1 MNKNRIIHLITTIE
15 RGGAE
20 KQLLILTQEQIL
32 QGLDVE
38 VFYLQGKPELKS
50 EFEKF
55 GVKVNQSL
63 VDKTFIKQNII
74 FRKIIRS
81 RRVVVHAH
89 LPKSE
94 LITALTCRK
103 NRFIITRHN
112 SEAFWP
118 GMPKFISNFLS
129 TFVTK
134 RCAHVICISEAV
146 KNYIKNRGEVS
157 RSSQISTIHYGYD
170 KNYQMNSSTQNEF
183 STIFKSFRSS
193 LKIGT
198 IGRLVDQKDY
208 PTLFSACKS
217 ALSKGVELEL
227 FIIGEG
233 ELRKELEVRVE
244 SLGIT
249 ERVHWLGKTAD
260 INDYLFEL
268 DLFIL
273 PSKYE
278 GFGLVLLEA
287 MQAGKPILAPN
298 NSSIPEVLGS
308 SYEGLF
314 KTSDVS
320 ELSELIMKIQ
330 NDASFSTQL
339 VQTYSDRLALFAPS
353 NMSEKISH
361 IYENMGFI

>member
-1 MNKNRIIHLITTIE
+1 
-15 RGGAE
+15 
-20 KQLLILTQEQIL
+20 
-32 QGLDVE
+32 
-38 VFYLQGKPELKS
+38 
-50 EFEKF
+50 
-55 GVKVNQSL
+55 
-63 VDKTFIKQNII
+63 
-74 FRKIIRS
+74 
-81 RRVVVHAH
+81 VHAH

-103 NRFIITRHN
+103 NRFVVTRHN

-118 GMPKFISNFLS
+118 GMPKIISNFLS
-129 TFVTK
+129 KFVTEK
-134 RCAHVICISEAV
+134 SAHVICISEAV
-146 KNYIKNRGEVS
+146 KSYIENRGEIS
-157 RSSQISTIHYGYD
+157 RSSQISTVHYGYD
-170 KNYQMNSSTQNEF
+170 KNYKMNSSTQNEF
-183 STIFKSFRSS
+183 STIFKPFRSS

-208 PTLFSACKS
+208 PTLFSACKN
-217 ALSKGVELEL
+217 ALSKEVELEL

-233 ELRKELEVRVE
+233 ELRKELEVRVK
-244 SLGIT
+244 SLRIT
-249 ERVHWLGKTAD
+249 EKVHWLGKTAD

-287 MQAGKPILAPN
+287 MQAGKPILASN

-308 SYEGLF
+308 SYGGLF
-314 KTSDVS
+314 KTSDVN
-320 ELSELIMKIQ
+320 ELSELIIKIQ
-330 NDASFSTQL
+330 KDASFPTRL
-339 VQTYSDRLALFAPS
+339 VQTYSDRLVLFAPS

>member
-1 MNKNRIIHLITTIE
+1 MNKSRIIHLITTIE

-20 KQLLILTQEQIL
+20 KQLLILAQEQAL

-38 VFYLQGKPELKS
+38 VFYLKGQPELKS

-63 VDKTFIKQNII
+63 INENFIKQNII

-81 RRVVVHAH
+81 SGVAVHAH

-94 LITALTCRK
+94 LITALTSRK
-103 NRFIITRHN
+103 NRFVITRHN

-129 TFVTK
+129 KFVTEK
-134 RCAHVICISEAV
+134 SAHVICISEAV
-146 KNYIKNRGEVS
+146 KSYIKNRGEVS
-157 RSSQISTIHYGYD
+157 RSSQISTVYYGYD
-170 KNYQMNSSTQNEF
+170 KNYQVNSSTQNEF
-183 STIFKSFRSS
+183 SPIFKPFRSS

-217 ALSKGVELEL
+217 ALSKGVKLEL

-233 ELRKELEVRVE
+233 ELRKELEVRVK

-278 GFGLVLLEA
+278 GFGLALLEA
-287 MQAGKPILAPN
+287 MQAGKPILASN

-314 KTSDVS
+314 KTSDDN

-330 NDASFSTQL
+330 KDASFSTRL

-353 NMSEKISH
+353 NMSGKISY

>member
-1 MNKNRIIHLITTIE
+1 
-15 RGGAE
+15 
-20 KQLLILTQEQIL
+20 
-32 QGLDVE
+32 V
-38 VFYLQGKPELKS
+38 
-50 EFEKF
+50 
-55 GVKVNQSL
+55 
-63 VDKTFIKQNII
+63 
-74 FRKIIRS
+74 
-81 RRVVVHAH
+81 
-89 LPKSE
+89 
-94 LITALTCRK
+94 
-103 NRFIITRHN
+103 
-112 SEAFWP
+112 
-118 GMPKFISNFLS
+118 PKFISNFLS
-129 TFVTK
+129 KFVTEK
-134 RCAHVICISEAV
+134 SAHVICISEAV
-146 KNYIKNRGEVS
+146 KSYIKNRGEVS
-157 RSSQISTIHYGYD
+157 RSSQISTVYYGYD
-170 KNYQMNSSTQNEF
+170 KNYQVNSSTQNEF
-183 STIFKSFRSS
+183 SPIFKPFRSS

-217 ALSKGVELEL
+217 ALSKGVKLEL
-227 FIIGEG
+227 FIVGEG

-278 GFGLVLLEA
+278 GFGLALLEA
-287 MQAGKPILAPN
+287 MQTGKPILASN

-314 KTSDVS
+314 KTSDVN

-330 NDASFSTQL
+330 KDASFSTRL

-353 NMSEKISH
+353 NMSRKISH

>member
-15 RGGAE
+15 CGGAE
-20 KQLLILTQEQIL
+20 KQLLILTQEQVL
-32 QGLDVE
+32 RGLDVE
-38 VFYLQGKPELKS
+38 VFYLKGKPELKA

-63 VDKTFIKQNII
+63 VNETFIKQNTI

-81 RRVVVHAH
+81 SEVAVHAH

-94 LITALTCRK
+94 LIAAICCRK
-103 NRFIITRHN
+103 NRFVITRHN

-129 TFVTK
+129 KFVTEK
-134 RCAHVICISEAV
+134 STYVICISEAV

-157 RSSQISTIHYGYD
+157 RSSQISTVHYGYD
-170 KNYQMNSSTQNEF
+170 KNYQINSLIQNQF
-183 STIFKSFRSS
+183 SSIFKPFRSS

-227 FIIGEG
+227 FIIGKG
-233 ELRKELEVRVE
+233 ELRKELEVRVK

-249 ERVHWLGKTAD
+249 KNVHWLGKTAD

-287 MQAGKPILAPN
+287 MQAGKPILASN

-308 SYEGLF
+308 GYEGLF
-314 KTSDVS
+314 RTSDVN
-320 ELSELIMKIQ
+320 ELSELIIKIQ
-330 NDASFSTQL
+330 KDASFPMRL
-339 VQTYSDRLALFAPS
+339 VQTYSDRLSLFAPS

-361 IYENMGFI
+361 IYEDMGFI

>member
-20 KQLLILTQEQIL
+20 KQLLILVNEQV
-32 QGLDVE
+32 QRGLDVE
-38 VFYLQGKPELKS
+38 VFYLKGKPELKS

-63 VDKTFIKQNII
+63 VNKTFIKQNII

-81 RRVVVHAH
+81 RGVVVHAH

-103 NRFIITRHN
+103 NRFVITRHN

-129 TFVTK
+129 KFVTK
-134 RCAHVICISEAV
+134 KSTHIICISEAV

-157 RSSQISTIHYGYD
+157 RSSQISTVHYGYD
-170 KNYQMNSSTQNEF
+170 KNYQINSSMRNEF
-183 STIFKSFRSS
+183 STIFKPFISS

-233 ELRKELEVRVE
+233 ELRKELEVRVK

-249 ERVHWLGKTAD
+249 ERVHWLGKTAE

-287 MQAGKPILAPN
+287 MQVGKPILASN

-330 NDASFSTQL
+330 NDASFPKRL

-353 NMSEKISH
+353 NMSGKISH
-361 IYENMGFI
+361 IYENIGFI

>member
-20 KQLLILTQEQIL
+20 KQLLILTQEQVL

-38 VFYLQGKPELKS
+38 VFYLKGKPELKL

-63 VDKTFIKQNII
+63 INKTFIKQNII

-81 RRVVVHAH
+81 SGVVVHAH

-103 NRFIITRHN
+103 NRFVITRHN

-118 GMPKFISNFLS
+118 RMPKFISNFLS
-129 TFVTK
+129 KFVTK
-134 RCAHVICISEAV
+134 RSLHIICISKAV
-146 KNYIKNRGEVS
+146 KSYIENRGELS
-157 RSSQISTIHYGYD
+157 RSSQISTVHYGYD
-170 KNYQMNSSTQNEF
+170 KNYQINSSIQNEF
-183 STIFKSFRSS
+183 SPVFQSFRSS

-208 PTLFSACKS
+208 PTLFSACKI
-217 ALSKGVELEL
+217 ALSKGVKLEL
-227 FIIGEG
+227 FIIGDG
-233 ELRKELEVRVE
+233 ELRKELEVRVK

-249 ERVHWLGKTAD
+249 ERIHWLGKTAD

-287 MQAGKPILAPN
+287 MQAGKPILASN
-298 NSSIPEVLGS
+298 NSSIPEVLGN
-308 SYEGLF
+308 SYGGLF

-320 ELSELIMKIQ
+320 ALSELIMKIQ
-330 NDASFSTQL
+330 YDASFPTRL
-339 VQTYSDRLALFAPS
+339 VQTYSDRLALFSPS
-353 NMSEKISH
+353 NMSEKISQ
-361 IYENMGFI
+361 IYENIEFI

>member
-1 MNKNRIIHLITTIE
+1 MNKSRVIHLITTIE

-20 KQLLILTQEQIL
+20 KQLLILTQEQVL

-38 VFYLQGKPELKS
+38 VFYLKGQPELQF

-63 VDKTFIKQNII
+63 VNKNFMKQNII

-81 RRVVVHAH
+81 SGVVVHAH

-103 NRFIITRHN
+103 NGFVVTRHN

-118 GMPKFISNFLS
+118 GIPKFISSFLS
-129 TFVTK
+129 KFVTK
-134 RCAHVICISEAV
+134 NSAHVICISEAV

-157 RSSQISTIHYGYD
+157 KSSQISTVHYGYD
-170 KNYQMNSSTQNEF
+170 KNYQINSSTQNEF
-183 STIFKSFRSS
+183 SSIFKPFRSS

-208 PTLFSACKS
+208 PTLFSACKN

-233 ELRKELEVRVE
+233 KLRKELEVRVE
-244 SLGIT
+244 SLLIT

-260 INDYLFEL
+260 INDYLCEL

-273 PSKYE
+273 PSQYE

-287 MQAGKPILAPN
+287 MQAVKPILASN

-314 KTSDVS
+314 KTSDVG

-330 NDASFSTQL
+330 KDSSFPTRL

-353 NMSEKISH
+353 NMSGKISH
-361 IYENMGFI
+361 IYKNMGFI

>member
-20 KQLLILTQEQIL
+20 KQLLILTQEQVS

-38 VFYLQGKPELKS
+38 VFYLKGKPELKP

-63 VDKTFIKQNII
+63 VNKTFIKQNII

-81 RRVVVHAH
+81 RKVVVHAH

-129 TFVTK
+129 KFVTK
-134 RCAHVICISEAV
+134 KSSHVICISEAV
-146 KNYIKNRGEVS
+146 KNYINNRGEVS
-157 RSSQISTIHYGYD
+157 NSSQISTVHYGYY
-170 KNYQMNSSTQNEF
+170 KNYQTNSSTQNEF
-183 STIFKSFRSS
+183 STIFKPFRSS

-198 IGRLVDQKDY
+198 IGRLVNQKDY

-233 ELRKELEVRVE
+233 ELRKELEVRVK

-249 ERVHWLGKTAD
+249 KSVHWLGKTAD

-278 GFGLVLLEA
+278 GFGLVLLEV
-287 MQAGKPILAPN
+287 MQAGKPILASN

-314 KTSDVS
+314 KTSDVN
-320 ELSELIMKIQ
+320 ELSELIIKIQ
-330 NDASFSTQL
+330 KDASFPTRL
-339 VQTYSDRLALFAPS
+339 VQTYSDRLSLFAPS
-353 NMSEKISH
+353 NMAGKISQ

>member
-1 MNKNRIIHLITTIE
+1 MNKSRIIHLITTIE

-20 KQLLILTQEQIL
+20 KQLLILTQEQVL

-38 VFYLQGKPELKS
+38 VFYLKGKPELKP

-63 VDKTFIKQNII
+63 VNKTFIKQNII
-74 FRKIIRS
+74 FRKMIRS
-81 RRVVVHAH
+81 RGVVVHAH

-94 LITALTCRK
+94 LITALNCRK
-103 NRFIITRHN
+103 NRFVITRHN

-118 GMPKFISNFLS
+118 GMPKFISNYLS
-129 TFVTK
+129 KFVTEK
-134 RCAHVICISEAV
+134 SAYVICISEAV
-146 KNYIKNRGEVS
+146 KSYIKNRGEVS
-157 RSSQISTIHYGYD
+157 RSSQISTVHYGYD
-170 KNYQMNSSTQNEF
+170 KNYQINSSTLNQF
-183 STIFKSFRSS
+183 SSIFKPFISS

-198 IGRLVDQKDY
+198 IGRLVGQKDY

-227 FIIGEG
+227 FVIGEG
-233 ELRKELEVRVE
+233 ELSKELEVRVK

-287 MQAGKPILAPN
+287 MQVGKPILASN
-298 NSSIPEVLGS
+298 NSSIPEVLGG

-314 KTSDVS
+314 KTADVD
-320 ELSELIMKIQ
+320 ELSELIIKIQ
-330 NDASFSTQL
+330 KDASFPTRL

-353 NMSEKISH
+353 NMAGKILH
-361 IYENMGFI
+361 IYKNMEFI

>member
-1 MNKNRIIHLITTIE
+1 MNKSRIIQLITTIE

-20 KQLLILTQEQIL
+20 KQLLILTQEQVL
-32 QGLDVE
+32 QGLDIE
-38 VFYLQGKPELKS
+38 VFYLKGKPELKS

-63 VDKTFIKQNII
+63 VNKSFIKQNII

-81 RRVVVHAH
+81 SGAAVHAH

-103 NRFIITRHN
+103 NRFVITRHN

-129 TFVTK
+129 KFVTK
-134 RCAHVICISEAV
+134 RSAHIICISEAV

-157 RSSQISTIHYGYD
+157 RSSQTSTVHYGYD

-183 STIFKSFRSS
+183 SSLFKPFRSS

-208 PTLFSACKS
+208 STLFGACKN
-217 ALSKGVELEL
+217 ALSKGMGLEV

-233 ELRKELEVRVE
+233 SCIK
-244 SLGIT
+244 S
-249 ERVHWLGKTAD
+249 
-260 INDYLFEL
+260 
-268 DLFIL
+268 
-273 PSKYE
+273 
-278 GFGLVLLEA
+278 
-287 MQAGKPILAPN
+287 
-298 NSSIPEVLGS
+298 
-308 SYEGLF
+308 
-314 KTSDVS
+314 
-320 ELSELIMKIQ
+320 
-330 NDASFSTQL
+330 
-339 VQTYSDRLALFAPS
+339 
-353 NMSEKISH
+353 
-361 IYENMGFI
+361 

>member
-1 MNKNRIIHLITTIE
+1 MNKNRIIHLISTIE

-20 KQLLILTQEQIL
+20 KQLLILTQHQAL

-38 VFYLQGKPELKS
+38 VFYLKGQLELKS

-63 VDKTFIKQNII
+63 VNKSFIKQNTI
-74 FRKIIRS
+74 FRKILS
-81 RRVVVHAH
+81 SSGAVVHAH

-94 LITALTCRK
+94 LMTALTCRK
-103 NRFIITRHN
+103 NRFVITRHN

-129 TFVTK
+129 KFVTK
-134 RCAHVICISEAV
+134 NSAHVICISEAV

-183 STIFKSFRSS
+183 SSLFKPFRSS

-233 ELRKELEVRVE
+233 ELRKDLEVRVK

-249 ERVHWLGKTAD
+249 KSVHWLGKTAD
-260 INDYLFEL
+260 VNDYLFEL

-287 MQAGKPILAPN
+287 MQAGKPILASN

-330 NDASFSTQL
+330 NDASFPKRL

-353 NMSEKISH
+353 NMSGKISH
-361 IYENMGFI
+361 IYENIGFI

>member
-1 MNKNRIIHLITTIE
+1 MKKNRIIHLITTIE

-20 KQLLILTQEQIL
+20 KQLLILTREQAL

-38 VFYLQGKPELKS
+38 VFYLKGQPELKS

-63 VDKTFIKQNII
+63 VNKTFIKQNII

-94 LITALTCRK
+94 LISALTCRK
-103 NRFIITRHN
+103 NRFVITRHN

-118 GMPKFISNFLS
+118 GMSKFISNFLS
-129 TFVTK
+129 KFVTM
-134 RCAHVICISEAV
+134 RSAHIICISKAV
-146 KNYIKNRGEVS
+146 KSYIENRGEVS
-157 RSSQISTIHYGYD
+157 RSSQISTVHYGYD

-183 STIFKSFRSS
+183 SSLFKPFRSS

-217 ALSKGVELEL
+217 ALSKGAALEL

-260 INDYLFEL
+260 INDYLLEL

-287 MQAGKPILAPN
+287 MQAGKVILASN

-314 KTSDVS
+314 KTSDVN
-320 ELSELIMKIQ
+320 ELSELILKIQ
-330 NDASFSTQL
+330 KDASFPTRL
-339 VQTYSDRLALFAPS
+339 VQTYSDRLALFSPS

-361 IYENMGFI
+361 IYENMEFI

>member
-1 MNKNRIIHLITTIE
+1 MNKNCIIHLITTIE

-20 KQLLILTQEQIL
+20 KQLLILTQEQVL

-38 VFYLQGKPELKS
+38 VFYLKGKPELKS

-55 GVKVNQSL
+55 GIKVNQSL
-63 VDKTFIKQNII
+63 VNKTFIKQNII

-103 NRFIITRHN
+103 NRFVITRHN

-129 TFVTK
+129 KFVTEK
-134 RCAHVICISEAV
+134 STHVICISEAV

-157 RSSQISTIHYGYD
+157 RSSQISTVHYGYD
-170 KNYQMNSSTQNEF
+170 KNYQINSSTQNQF
-183 STIFKSFRSS
+183 SSIFKPFRSS

-217 ALSKGVELEL
+217 VLSKGVELEL

-249 ERVHWLGKTAD
+249 ERVHWLRKTAD
-260 INDYLFEL
+260 ISDYLFEL

-287 MQAGKPILAPN
+287 MQAGKPILASN

-314 KTSDVS
+314 KTSDVN

-330 NDASFSTQL
+330 NDASFPKRL
-339 VQTYSDRLALFAPS
+339 VRTYSDRLALFAPS
-353 NMSEKISH
+353 NMSGKISH
-361 IYENMGFI
+361 IYENIGFI